1 MAAYSETI
9 DLYSDDGK
17 LLKSGVTLEKI
28 SPLVNPATSKIID
41 LTKRTI
47 NVNLGGIEQ
56 ALKIGKLGKGKIR
69 GRELNL
75 PIMENKDAIVAK
87 IKEMVQVEEGDDTNI
102 LEFNKGNLLLV
113 EVPKKRL
120 MNASTYDAA
129 ITAVAAA
136 TTYAIV
142 DQFDIDAFNA
152 STVKAACWGSYPQT
166 MDMQGAL
173 VTSILSIPQKNEG
186 IGFALRNVP
195 VNHFVMMTSRN
206 SLQGAALASTLE
218 TAGEFEM
225 GEAIGAFER
234 NQLLCYAYQGLNANN
249 MVYDLVKKN
258 GQTGTVGTV
267 VQSLVERAIED
278 KVIAPGKKGGY
289 FQFYDTK
296 DPMLWNAYVAAGSLA
311 ATIVNCGAGRF
322 AQAVSSTLLYFN
334 DLIEHET
341 GLPSCD
347 FGRMMG
353 TAVGFSFFSHSI
365 YGGGGP
371 GIFNGNH
378 VVTRHANGV
387 AIPCVVAAA
396 SLDAGTQMFSPEGM
410 SKMMGETY
418 GKIDVFNKP
427 IDQIAKGVDLI
438 A

>member
-1 MAAYSETI
+1 MAKYTETI

-17 LLKSGVTLEKI
+17 LLKSGVTLDRI
-28 SPLVNPATSKIID
+28 SPLVNPATGKIID

-47 NVNLGGIEQ
+47 NVNLGGIQ
-56 ALKIGKLGKGKIR
+56 DALKAGKLGKGKIK
-69 GRELNL
+69 GRELDL

-87 IKEMVQVEEGDDTNI
+87 IKEMIQVEEGDDTEI
-102 LEFNKGNLLLV
+102 MEFNGGKLQLV
-113 EVPKKRL
+113 KVPTKRL
-120 MNASTYDAA
+120 VNASTYDAA
-129 ITAVAAA
+129 ITSVAAA
-136 TTYAIV
+136 TTFAIV
-142 DQFDIDAFNA
+142 DQFNIDAFNA
-152 STVKAACWGSYPQT
+152 STVKAACWGGYPHTQ
-166 MDMQGAL
+166 DMEGAL
-173 VTSILSIPQKNEG
+173 VTSILTIPQNNEG
-186 IGFALRNVP
+186 IGYALRNIP
-195 VNHFVMMTSRN
+195 VNHTVMMTGRN
-206 SLQGAALASTLE
+206 ALQGAALASTLE
-218 TAGEFEM
+218 TAGIFEM
-225 GEAIGAFER
+225 GSAVGPFER
-234 NQLLCYAYQGLNANN
+234 AMLLAYAYQGLNANN
-249 MVYDLVKKN
+249 MVYDLVKAN
-258 GQTGTVGTV
+258 GQTGTIGTV

-296 DPMLWNAYVAAGSLA
+296 DPMLWNAYAAAGTMA

-322 AQAVSSTLLYFN
+322 AQAVSATLLYFN
-334 DLIEHET
+334 DLLEHET
-341 GLPSCD
+341 GLPSTD
-347 FGRMMG
+347 YGRVMG

-396 SLDAGTQMFSPEGM
+396 ALDAGTQMFSPEST
-410 SKMMGETY
+410 SKIFADTY

-427 IDQIAKGVDLI
+427 IDQIANG